1 MTEHF
6 LVVAHHHWSEDDY
19 NSNENINRSDN
30 WQVSLSDTEWLFQ
43 VSCEALE
50 NENHN
55 ASWVNKLDQDTE
67 VSLEWKHPPAS
78 GLVIIAQD

>member
-1 MTEHF
+1 VHEHF

-19 NSNENINRSDN
+19 NSNENINRGDN

-43 VSCEALE
+43 VSSEALE
-50 NENHN
+50 NENDN

-67 VSLEWKHPPAS
+67 VSLEW
-78 GLVIIAQD
+78 